1 MDVDVGVEVS
11 QLREG
16 GLSARKL
23 SNVILADVKI
33 AAEIGWGDEAGVVEG
48 DLLGSRENQVLCD
61 FNSQLTKMILTPE
74 TP

>member
-23 SNVILADVKI
+23 SDVILADVKI
-33 AAEIGWGDEAGVVEG
+33 AAEIG
-48 DLLGSRENQVLCD
+48 
-61 FNSQLTKMILTPE
+61 
-74 TP
+74 